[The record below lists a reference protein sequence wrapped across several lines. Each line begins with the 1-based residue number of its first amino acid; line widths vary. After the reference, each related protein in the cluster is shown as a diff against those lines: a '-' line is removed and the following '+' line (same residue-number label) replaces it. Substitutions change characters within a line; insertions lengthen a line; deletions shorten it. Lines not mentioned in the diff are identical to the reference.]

1 MQKSVAK
8 RRKFI
13 MKTMNTFVP
22 CIAQVKHRRKY
33 QVEYAHCA
41 SAIAF
46 PAATPDAQAH

>member
-13 MKTMNTFVP
+13 MKTMNAFEP
-22 CIAQVKHRRKY
+22 CIAQVKHRMMY
-33 QVEYAHCA
+33 QMEYAQCA